1 MLSSLLFMTP
11 FNKLSNVVDEISL
24 LVEKEGLA
32 VALVVVAGVWLMDG
46 VCWMDGVAIMGV
58 LFILVV
64 AALDIDNDSSL
75 AVPGL

>member
-1 MLSSLLFMTP
+1 MTP

-24 LVEKEGLA
+24 LAEKEGLA
-32 VALVVVAGVWLMDG
+32 LGLVVVAGVWLMDG

-64 AALDIDNDSSL
+64 AAFDIDNDSSF